1 MVSVQFKTGANFTHE
16 CGGSIIDKSWVVTAG
31 HCNILGYKAKDIRIA
46 AGSSFRSQMT
56 TIVPLKNFYRPKDYD
71 GIYNDI
77 MLLQLQKPL
86 KFGST
91 INKINLE
98 TDIGKN
104 YTGDLCTI
112 TGWGRNGEGNLPD
125 RLQILSMPAVNKT
138 YCGTANFM
146 PEIYWNKILCL
157 QEIGKDSCN
166 GDSGGPVICNN
177 DNKLAGLLSFG
188 LKCNGPTPSVHTKI
202 AAYLDWI
209 KDTMNTKN
217 KKNKKD
223 KKNKN
228 NTKSKGKKSNKNN
241 RNRN

>member
-1 MVSVQFKTGANFTHE
+1 
-16 CGGSIIDKSWVVTAG
+16 
-31 HCNILGYKAKDIRIA
+31 
-46 AGSSFRSQMT
+46 
-56 TIVPLKNFYRPKDYD
+56 
-71 GIYNDI
+71 

-138 YCGTANFM
+138 YCGTANFF

-157 QEIGKDSCN
+157 HDQELGKDSCD

-188 LKCNGPTPSVHTKI
+188 LKCNGTTPSVHTKI

-217 KKNKKD
+217 RKNKKD